1 MGLVYKKCPSCGSKN
16 SAKIVY
22 GMPSYEL
29 YEKAHKGKVVLGGC
43 CIMEAAPQYFCKD
56 CSYEWNKNEVIY
68 NAYNSI
74 SNVKAYVGGYSGPNY
89 EVELDFENKKLIWIK
104 KVNLEEIEDSV
115 KKAID
120 LDKHKYIIENLKI
133 IKLLG
138 WKRNYEDPGVC
149 DGTQWSIDIKSDGKV
164 IHKSG
169 SNNYPRTWDM
179 FCSLIEE
186 VTGKAFG

>member
-1 MGLVYKKCPSCGSKN
+1 MSLVYKKCPSCGSKN

-29 YEKAHKGKVVLGGC
+29 YEEAHKGKVALGGC
-43 CIMEAAPQYFCKD
+43 CIMEDAPQYFCRD
-56 CSYEWNKNEVIY
+56 CKYEWNKNEVID
-68 NAYNSI
+68 NAYSSI
-74 SNVKAYVGGYSGPNY
+74 SNIKVYVGGYFGPNY
-89 EVELDFENKKLIWIK
+89 EIELDFENNKLIWIEK
-104 KVNLEEIEDSV
+104 ANLEEIEDSV
-115 KKAID
+115 TKAID
-120 LDKHKYIIENLKI
+120 LDEHNYIIENLKI

-138 WKRNYEDPGVC
+138 WKRSYKDPGVC
-149 DGTQWSIDIKSDGKV
+149 DGTQWSIDIKSDGKT

-169 SNNYPRTWDM
+169 SNNYPRTWDI